1 MMMMLRTAAKS
12 RATARRQRKKKLFR
26 FAVLISNSFR
36 RGNTTISFIKVE
48 DGKKTFSFRKN
59 DRRVLSAVELGIVC
73 RGNAAEHDGEK
84 RE

>member
-1 MMMMLRTAAKS
+1 MMMMPGTAAKS

-48 DGKKTFSFRKN
+48 DGKSILVPQKRSASVIGESFEPLTADFDSRK
-59 DRRVLSAVELGIVC
+59 RQ
-73 RGNAAEHDGEK
+73 
-84 RE
+84 